1 MGGVSKKPLSNVEKK
16 MKKEAAAKEEKKT
29 EKKSSKTGK
38 EVMSK
43 TILLDNETKKRVMD
57 ELKRE
62 KIVTPYSLASKSEMT
77 ISVAK
82 KMLEEMEKQGMVKLV
97 SKNRRVTLYVAS

>member
-16 MKKEAAAKEEKKT
+16 MKKEAAKEEKKV
-29 EKKSSKTGK
+29 EKKGSKTGK
-38 EVMSK
+38 EVISK
-43 TILLDNETKKRVMD
+43 TITLDNETKKKVMD

-82 KMLEEMEKQGMVKLV
+82 KMLEEMEKQGIVKLV
-97 SKNRRVTLYVAS
+97 SKNRRVSLYVASS

>member
-1 MGGVSKKPLSNVEKK
+1 MGGVSKKPLSNIEKK
-16 MKKEAAAKEEKKT
+16 MKKEAAAKEEKKV

-43 TILLDNETKKRVMD
+43 TIVLDNETKRKVTD

-62 KIVTPYSLASKSEMT
+62 KIVTPYSLASKTEMT

-82 KMLEEMEKQGMVKLV
+82 KMLEEMERQGMVKLV
-97 SKNRRVTLYVAS
+97 SKNRRVSLYVAS